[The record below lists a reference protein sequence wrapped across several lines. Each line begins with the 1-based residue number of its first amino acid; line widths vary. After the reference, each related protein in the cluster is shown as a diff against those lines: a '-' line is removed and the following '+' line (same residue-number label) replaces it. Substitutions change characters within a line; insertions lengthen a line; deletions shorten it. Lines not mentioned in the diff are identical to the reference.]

1 MLGILWIRIVF
12 LLPLR
17 SECASWARYLKLTT
31 TKIIIKVFN
40 TLKNITRYHSCLREN
55 LSKQILSNVFV
66 RHRRTAK
73 KRNLTFNNI
82 KYNSLNISK
91 VIDCRRKN
99 TCLKKMQVVCSK
111 IQYLP
116 SIPTGVTWPSTPC
129 SLAWTGQSTTILT
142 AMLISRIG
150 KFASSGIPYSEYR
163 EHLSHLFCSFAFS
176 SKNIGTYY
184 VFLLLI

>member
-91 VIDCRRKN
+91 VTDCRWKN
-99 TCLKKMQVVCSK
+99 TCLKKCRLFVPRYST
-111 IQYLP
+111 YLLFRQAWP
-116 SIPTGVTWPSTPC
+116 DHQLHVPWPGRDSLRLFWRPCWSQESESSLRRGSRTANTGNTSVTSSAV
-129 SLAWTGQSTTILT
+129 SLLVLRILVLT
-142 AMLISRIG
+142 MY
-150 KFASSGIPYSEYR
+150 F
-163 EHLSHLFCSFAFS
+163 
-176 SKNIGTYY
+176 YY
-184 VFLLLI
+184 